1 MALKAKDSFA
11 NLRSSRGVRVM
22 SAGDIVKTPTS
33 GSFLSKHNSGH
44 HGSFLDGN
52 DETNALIEKLNNV
65 KEELQ
70 ITQESFISRERAY
83 KIRIDELEEKL
94 AQKRRQKI
102 GWMERDPKICELKT
116 KQSQI
121 LSNVALV
128 QDRFSRVVKEQEQ
141 DLLKAFQARLLDVQA
156 ELEMQKSKKDDGA
169 VAYIELSKAKEY
181 EVEKE
186 KVKADLKERQNQSL
200 LQANNRLKSQ
210 FASREEDRNYLVMQ
224 INMARNDNTRL
235 RTEFNDLEAENKKLK
250 AQVGTLLDG
259 PHVLSCSLISAL
271 PTD

>member
-1 MALKAKDSFA
+1 MALKTKDSVT
-11 NLRSSRGVRVM
+11 NLRPPRGGRMM
-22 SAGDIVKTPTS
+22 STGDIVKTPTS
-33 GSFLSKHNSGH
+33 SFLSKHSGGH

-52 DETNALIEKLNNV
+52 DETNSLVEKLNNV
-65 KEELQ
+65 KEELK

-83 KIRIDELEEKL
+83 KIRIDELEEQL
-94 AQKRRQKI
+94 AKKRREKI
-102 GWMERDPKICELKT
+102 GWMDRDPKIGELKK
-116 KQSQI
+116 KQAQI

-128 QDRFSRVVKEQEQ
+128 QDRFSRVVREQET
-141 DLLKAFQARLLDVQA
+141 DLLRAFQARLLDVQA

-186 KVKADLKERQNQSL
+186 KVKADLKERQNQAL

-224 INMARNDNTRL
+224 INMARTDNARL
-235 RTEFNDLEAENKKLK
+235 RNEFGELEAENKKLE
-250 AQVGTLLDG
+250 AQVRTSPGVQDCVSVLLTL
-259 PHVLSCSLISAL
+259 CS
-271 PTD
+271 